1 MSEARPGLYRRVGKR
16 LLDVAIALPMIV
28 ATAPL
33 IALSCALVAKKI
45 GRPVLFSQERAGLH
59 GAPFTVRKL
68 RTMTNERG
76 EDGELLP
83 DDRRLTA
90 LGELLRRTSID
101 ELPQLWNVL
110 RGDMSVVGPRPLY
123 VKYIARYDDA
133 QRRRLEVKPGV
144 TGWSQVNGRNGL
156 DWESK
161 LDLDAWYARHVSLSL
176 DLRILARTAAV
187 LLRREGYA
195 PVGTARS
202 GEFDGSQRRT

>member
-161 LDLDAWYARHVSLSL
+161 LDLDAWYARHVSLFL